1 MDINY
6 KEKIMTIDIEK
17 ETADEHNKNVAKIL
31 EVLKQDLDEERFI
44 HTLGVAFTA
53 SSLAMRYGENI
64 FKANYAGLLHDS
76 AKSIPNDKKAAIC
89 DELGIE
95 VRDVERRNP

>member
-31 EVLKQDLDEERFI
+31 EVLKQ
-44 HTLGVAFTA
+44 
-53 SSLAMRYGENI
+53 
-64 FKANYAGLLHDS
+64 
-76 AKSIPNDKKAAIC
+76 
-89 DELGIE
+89 
-95 VRDVERRNP
+95 